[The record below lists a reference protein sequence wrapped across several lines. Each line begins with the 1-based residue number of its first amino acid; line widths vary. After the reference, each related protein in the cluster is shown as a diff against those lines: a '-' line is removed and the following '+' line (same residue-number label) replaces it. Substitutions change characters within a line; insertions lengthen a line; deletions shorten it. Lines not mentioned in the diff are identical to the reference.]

1 MEIDKRA
8 KMVNDFCLTTVTIAA
23 VVAISYMALTMAQSV
38 SPNRDNETKQRIFI
52 IETEDD
58 CEIKSIIETT
68 NIKNKQQI
76 KYKKGDLHNDFFTV
90 NNGLI
95 TIKTTGY
102 YTLYSELTNIEPCS
116 PLQMNTVQ
124 FYKNNKR
131 ITKGFGGTE
140 EDYNYVCLKP
150 LVFEKGCDI
159 TVGLHV
165 HDIDKITANCK
176 LTIVYVPAEQLCFSP
191 LD

>member
-1 MEIDKRA
+1 MDIDKRN
-8 KMVNDFCLTTVTIAA
+8 KMINDFCLTTVAITAII
-23 VVAISYMALTMAQSV
+23 AISCMALSMTQFI
-38 SPNRDNETKQRIFI
+38 SPKYNKQNIFI

-58 CEIKSIIETT
+58 CEIKSTTETT
-68 NIKNKQQI
+68 TIKNKQQI

-102 YTLYSELTNIEPCS
+102 YTLYSELTNIEPYS

-124 FYKNNKR
+124 FYKNNKL
-131 ITKGFGGTE
+131 ITKGFGSTE
-140 EDYNYVCLKP
+140 ADYNFVCLKP
-150 LVFEKGCDI
+150 VVFEKGCDI
-159 TVGLHV
+159 TVGLKV
-165 HDIDKITANCK
+165 DDVQKMTANCK
-176 LTIVYVPAEQLCFSP
+176 LKIVYVPVEQIGFSP

>member
-1 MEIDKRA
+1 MTDIDKRT
-8 KMVNDFCLTTVTIAA
+8 KMIHNFCLTTVSIAA
-23 VVAISYMALTMAQSV
+23 VVVISCMALSMTQSG
-38 SPNRDNETKQRIFI
+38 SPKQDKQTIFI

-58 CEIKSIIETT
+58 CEIKSITETT
-68 NIKNKQQI
+68 TIKNKQQI
-76 KYKKGDLHNDFFTV
+76 KYKKGDLHNDFFIV

-102 YTLYSELTNIEPCS
+102 YTLYSELTNIEPYS

-140 EDYNYVCLKP
+140 DNYNYVCLKP
-150 LVFEKGCDI
+150 VVFEKGCDI

-165 HDIDKITANCK
+165 NDIDKITANCK